1 MPRRALFIALA
12 LALPAVLV
20 GSSDDRTLLGQSPQ
34 SADAVIEA
42 AGTYL
47 RSYEHQFSAVVSEER
62 YEQVSHGTKGVVTGY
77 RVMRSDLL
85 LVNSGDAGWLC
96 FRDVYE
102 VDGKAVRDRSQRLMD
117 LFQHPTE
124 DAVGQATRI
133 REEGARYN
141 LGRLSRTVNDP
152 TIALAYL
159 RTANQLRSSFESG
172 GDATIAGIRAR
183 IVRFKEQA
191 EPRLIHTGDD
201 SPATG
206 RFWIDETTGRVLRT
220 ELTLGSDDVHG
231 TIVVNY
237 GAQSKLAG
245 MWVPVRM
252 EEHHVVGSQTTIDC
266 VATYANFRQFNVSV
280 K

>member
-1 MPRRALFIALA
+1 MVVALA
-12 LALPAVLV
+12 LATILV
-20 GSSDDRTLLGQSPQ
+20 GLRDERAAVWTRSQN
-34 SADAVIEA
+34 ADIVVEA

-47 RSYEHQFSAVVSEER
+47 RAYEHQFSAVVSEER
-62 YEQVSHGTKGVVTGY
+62 YEQVSHGPKGVVTGY

-85 LVNSGDAGWLC
+85 LVSSGDAGWLC

-117 LFQHPTE
+117 LFQHPTD

-141 LGRLSRTVNDP
+141 LGHLSRTVNDP

-159 RTANQLRSSFESG
+159 RTSNQLRSSFELA
-172 GDATIAGIRAR
+172 GDATISGVRAR
-183 IVRFKEQA
+183 IVRFREQA

-206 RFWIDETTGRVLRT
+206 RFWIDEGTGRVLRT
-220 ELTLGSDDVHG
+220 ELTLGSEDAHG
-231 TIVVNY
+231 MILVNY
-237 GAQSKLAG
+237 GTQSKLGG

-252 EEHHVVGSQTTIDC
+252 EEHHVVGSQVTIDC